1 MIRKSVR
8 ELVVDSFQKGI
19 SQAEISKSLGI
30 PKQTV
35 SYTIKRFLET
45 DSNEDRPGRGRKRT
59 ATSEKNQRRVERKIE
74 RNPNYSLRQLS
85 SELNI
90 HHASIHRIVREDLK
104 LKSFKMFKGQLL
116 NDKQKLIRLTK
127 CKALKQRFSHDRHR
141 QILFSDEKLFS
152 IEESHNTHNDR
163 MWAAEPPDIESR
175 IISHSQKPRRV
186 MVWAGIRH
194 GSKLPLVFI
203 EEGVK
208 INSDVYQT
216 MLEEKVLPWAQENLE
231 GEDWTFQ
238 QDSAP
243 AHRSKQTQGWIEE
256 NFEDFIH
263 PRDWPPYSPD
273 LNPLDYSIWGILQAN
288 VGRQRHQS
296 VDALKR
302 KLGHEW
308 KVLSQDVIDKAIDCF
323 PLRLDMCIKAKGG
336 HIEHR

>member
-8 ELVVDSFQKGI
+8 ELV
-19 SQAEISKSLGI
+19 
-30 PKQTV
+30 
-35 SYTIKRFLET
+35 
-45 DSNEDRPGRGRKRT
+45 
-59 ATSEKNQRRVERKIE
+59 
-74 RNPNYSLRQLS
+74 
-85 SELNI
+85 
-90 HHASIHRIVREDLK
+90 
-104 LKSFKMFKGQLL
+104 
-116 NDKQKLIRLTK
+116 
-127 CKALKQRFSHDRHR
+127 
-141 QILFSDEKLFS
+141 
-152 IEESHNTHNDR
+152 
-163 MWAAEPPDIESR
+163 
-175 IISHSQKPRRV
+175 PRRV
-186 MVWAGIRH
+186 MVWAGICH

-208 INSDVYQT
+208 INPDVYQT